1 MDARREAKE
10 SIDRFLNPPFL
21 KPDQIPFFS
30 AVLHDSGGVWCCKP
44 FLHSQIG
51 FLPGAV
57 FFLND

>member
-1 MDARREAKE
+1 M
-10 SIDRFLNPPFL
+10 
-21 KPDQIPFFS
+21 PFFS